1 MASGLSASD
10 EKLMCKTHI
19 SAITYDAAEKIPEK
33 DVNIHEQELDIFQ
46 KDCSNQNK
54 MQQKK
59 FSTVNEHVPVEQS
72 CHCLKMWREH

>member
-1 MASGLSASD
+1 MN
-10 EKLMCKTHI
+10 KLMWKTHI

-54 MQQKK
+54 MQQKNSAQLMSM
-59 FSTVNEHVPVEQS
+59 F
-72 CHCLKMWREH
+72 L